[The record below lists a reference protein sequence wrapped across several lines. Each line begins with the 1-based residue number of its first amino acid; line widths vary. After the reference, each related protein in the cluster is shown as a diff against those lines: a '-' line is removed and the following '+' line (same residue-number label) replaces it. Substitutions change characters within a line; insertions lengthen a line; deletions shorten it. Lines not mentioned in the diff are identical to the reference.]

1 MKIRFYYK
9 EPNPSYHKYQELLL
23 KMKDISK
30 DFKHKDVVFKKT
42 YDYKLMKKY
51 EKDKMNIIK
60 EVFNIIISY
69 FPILNKIPCAIYL
82 NGSYARRNITAGS
95 DMDLTFYFNKSDVSR
110 FQPLVYLIR
119 NAISVVFDVNVVHV
133 HSFTKNF
140 TTEYRKNNNLVVND
154 KELNTTI
161 TWMKSGKSFV
171 IDYPYDQ
178 MIPERELCE
187 ISSIKNIEDLH
198 DLFLNQLKKYYPKEW
213 IYTQERIH
221 ISDDKFSVENLLKEM
236 DKKYTKSNQ
245 EKALLN
251 IKEGINNLI
260 IEINN
265 YYNDLEN
272 KDEFDL
278 ASFNMI
284 GKRKLTLLVHS
295 LATFLRWYYINN
307 NLKDVPLTLNLDNL
321 FGYSNNNIINQGLID
336 DINEAYCYFRYLIS
350 RVEIWAKKY
359 KHHYEHR
366 SKEIIKKELFN
377 NEYNSLWH
385 NNYLPIKEQAMV
397 VYKIIEL
404 IKKIV
409 K

>member
-1 MKIRFYYK
+1 
-9 EPNPSYHKYQELLL
+9 
-23 KMKDISK
+23 
-30 DFKHKDVVFKKT
+30 
-42 YDYKLMKKY
+42 
-51 EKDKMNIIK
+51 
-60 EVFNIIISY
+60 
-69 FPILNKIPCAIYL
+69 
-82 NGSYARRNITAGS
+82 
-95 DMDLTFYFNKSDVSR
+95 
-110 FQPLVYLIR
+110 
-119 NAISVVFDVNVVHV
+119 
-133 HSFTKNF
+133 
-140 TTEYRKNNNLVVND
+140 
-154 KELNTTI
+154 
-161 TWMKSGKSFV
+161 
-171 IDYPYDQ
+171 
-178 MIPERELCE
+178 
-187 ISSIKNIEDLH
+187 
-198 DLFLNQLKKYYPKEW
+198 
-213 IYTQERIH
+213 
-221 ISDDKFSVENLLKEM
+221 M

-295 LATFLRWYYINN
+295 LATYLRWYYINN

-321 FGYSNNNIINQGLID
+321 FGYSNKNIINQGLID

-404 IKKIV
+404 IKEIV